1 MNKEEAYKKLE
12 SFGFVRLENLNNIP
26 RGGARCIM
34 VD

>member
-26 RGGARCIM
+26 GGGKM
-34 VD
+34 YYG